1 MRLILTT
8 CLLFLAIGIT
18 FSQNIKYEPKD
29 LYFYRYPL
37 KPLDKSLKTYSYR
50 LEDLG
55 NDLAAWQR
63 DSLQRALH
71 IPGYKRVREN
81 GDVQIELV
89 VSPLTITNKEVNDKP
104 VDTEKNGV
112 KSVMHQYWYDIT
124 YSFPM
129 KIRVVAK
136 GQVITEQ
143 DLAGFFT
150 TQYYPQ
156 NRSSLSSLQQEYNND
171 YSFKDGLRYERTEQR
186 KAEVRNWLFSNYGYG
201 MAGDRVNVGYV
212 KDKKGEYA
220 DLLKAF
226 SLLYNA
232 IAGASKKIDYLNDT
246 FKQQVNEAIGIWE
259 AALKEAS
266 EDKNARIDP
275 KVSAMIYGNLALA
288 YYELNDFDKAEEW
301 IKKITKAAAFNT
313 EQVAFELKPGIA
325 DKRARFVANGF
336 VNGVQP
342 DMIDRGFAKPSLA
355 KEDMAPSVSEPV
367 VVKGGPRDYIVITPG
382 DTMDVRFIIPSH
394 DVMPFGDS
402 VWMEDE
408 IIVLKDNKRVEIYPK
423 EIHGYSYKGVF
434 RQSLTWV
441 KDMNTSPWTYEHK
454 FCQRVLSGA
463 IPVYRYSYVTTS
475 MHDRTQK
482 IVATRMYYKKGDQLL
497 EVMFL
502 NFNRGVSKLVAD
514 YPDLSERVKSGAYQR
529 EDFVRIIRE
538 YNEWMKN
545 KTKG

>member
-8 CLLFLAIGIT
+8 CFLFLAIGIT
-18 FSQNIKYEPKD
+18 FSQNIKYESKD
-29 LYFYRYPL
+29 LYYYRYPL

-55 NDLAAWQR
+55 NDLTPWQR

-81 GDVQIELV
+81 GDVQVELI
-89 VSPLTITNKEVNDKP
+89 VSALTITNKEVNDKP
-104 VDTEKNGV
+104 IDVEKNGN
-112 KSVMHQYWYDIT
+112 KSVLHQYWYDIT

-156 NRSSLSSLQQEYNND
+156 NRSSLSNLQQEYNND

-186 KAEVRNWLFSNYGYG
+186 KTEVRDWLFSNYGYG
-201 MAGDRVNVGYV
+201 MAGDRINVGYV
-212 KDKKGEYA
+212 KDKKGEYT
-220 DLLKAF
+220 DLQKAF
-226 SLLYNA
+226 SLLYGA
-232 IAGASKKIDYLNDT
+232 IANRKIDYQNDA
-246 FKQQVNEAIGIWE
+246 FNQQVNEAIAIGE
-259 AALKEAS
+259 AALKEVS

-275 KVSAMIYGNLALA
+275 KVAAMIYGNIALA

-301 IKKITKAAAFNT
+301 VKKITKAAGNNT
-313 EQVAFELKPGIA
+313 EQIAYSLKESIA

-336 VNGVQP
+336 VKGVQP
-342 DMIDRGFAKPSLA
+342 DIADRGYAKPMLA
-355 KEDMAPSVSEPV
+355 KEDMSSSANEPV
-367 VVKGGPRDYIVITPG
+367 ATKGGPRDYIVITPG
-382 DTMDVRFIIPSH
+382 DTMDVRFIIPPH

-423 EIHGYSYKGVF
+423 EIYGYSYKGF
-434 RQSLTWV
+434 FKESLTWV
-441 KDMNTSPWTYEHK
+441 KDMNTTPWTYEKK
-454 FCQRVLSGA
+454 FCQRLMSGA
-463 IPVYRYSYVTTS
+463 IPVYKYYYVTTS

-514 YPDLSERVKSGAYQR
+514 YPELSERVKSGAYQR
-529 EDFVRIIRE
+529 EDFVKVIRE
-538 YNEWMKN
+538 YNEWAKS

>member
-37 KPLDKSLKTYSYR
+37 RPLDKSLKTYSYR

-55 NDLAAWQR
+55 NDLTPWQR

-81 GDVQIELV
+81 GDVQIELI
-89 VSPLTITNKEVNDKP
+89 VSALTITNKEVNDKP
-104 VDTEKNGV
+104 IDIEKDG
-112 KSVMHQYWYDIT
+112 KKTVMHQYWYEIT

-129 KIRVVAK
+129 KIRVLAK
-136 GQVITEQ
+136 GQLVTEQ

-150 TQYYPQ
+150 TKYYPQ
-156 NRSSLSSLQQEYNND
+156 NNSSLSNLQQEYERD
-171 YSFKDGLRYERTEQR
+171 YSFKDGLRSERTEQR
-186 KAEVRNWLFSNYGYG
+186 KAEVRDWLFSNYGYG

-220 DLLKAF
+220 DLQKAF

-246 FKQQVNEAIGIWE
+246 FKQQVNEATGIWE

-266 EDKNARIDP
+266 DDKNARIDP

-301 IKKITKAAAFNT
+301 VKKITKAASLNT
-313 EQVAFELKPGIA
+313 EQVAFALKPSIA

-336 VNGVQP
+336 INGVQP
-342 DMIDRGFAKPSLA
+342 DRVDRGYAKPTLT
-355 KEDMAPSVSEPV
+355 KEDMSSPVNEPV
-367 VVKGGPRDYIVITPG
+367 VATGGPRDYIVITPG

-402 VWMEDE
+402 VWMEGE
-408 IIVLKDNKRVEIYPK
+408 IIVLKDNKRAEIYPK

-434 RQSLTWV
+434 RESLTWV
-441 KDMNTSPWTYEHK
+441 KDMNTSPWTYENK

-482 IVATRMYYKKGDQLL
+482 VVATRMYYKKGDQLL

-514 YPDLSERVKSGAYQR
+514 YPELSERVKSGAYQR
-529 EDFVRIIRE
+529 EDFVKIIRE
-538 YNEWMKN
+538 YNEWAKN
-545 KTKG
+545 KKKG